1 MAAVTQACLQS
12 FCRWYLVAQEHS
24 QGKRIF
30 WWSHPSPHVLPI
42 NGALHLGKSGVLLS
56 THSVA
61 TAQPI
66 QAVSTQSVLVLS
78 LGLTSEA

>member
-1 MAAVTQACLQS
+1 MV
-12 FCRWYLVAQEHS
+12 
-24 QGKRIF
+24 
-30 WWSHPSPHVLPI
+30 HPSPHVLPI

-61 TAQPI
+61 TAQPL
-66 QAVSTQSVLVLS
+66 QAVSTQSVLILS

>member
-12 FCRWYLVAQEHS
+12 FCRWCLVAQEHL
-24 QGKRIF
+24 QRKRIF
-30 WWSHPSPHVLPI
+30 LWSHPSLHVLPI
-42 NGALHLGKSGVLLS
+42 NAALHLGKSRVPLS

-61 TAQPI
+61 TAQPL